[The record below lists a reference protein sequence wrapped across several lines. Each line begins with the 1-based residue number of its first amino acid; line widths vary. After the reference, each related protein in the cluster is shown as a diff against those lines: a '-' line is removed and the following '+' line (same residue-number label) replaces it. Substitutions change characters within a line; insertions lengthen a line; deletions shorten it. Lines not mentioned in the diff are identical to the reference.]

1 MLPTGQKSE
10 RVKSRERERKKILFK
25 KKNEEIINLFFDFK
39 NFKKKI
45 AIHENCAYPRGRISK
60 KSERSAV
67 CA

>member
-39 NFKKKI
+39 KKI